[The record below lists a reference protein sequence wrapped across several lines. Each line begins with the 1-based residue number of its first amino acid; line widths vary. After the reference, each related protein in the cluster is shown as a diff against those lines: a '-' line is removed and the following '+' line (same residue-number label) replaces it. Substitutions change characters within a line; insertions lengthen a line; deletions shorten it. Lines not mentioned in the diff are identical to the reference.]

1 MFTIYYH
8 PACYTSYRL
17 LRALKDSNAIKS
29 VKLIDMSL
37 NNYLAISRQILT
49 VPLIENNGEQIYG
62 GPIDIEKAKTLVLNG
77 EVSINVEKV
86 REALVS
92 AIADSSAISSLLYYY
107 GDARPLKEF
116 NGFLK
121 SATGLALD
129 KNGVEKMKEVYK
141 IIEEEQL
148 FDEIEHKIIAT
159 LAYNKARE
167 SIYLGMHDQSQESF
181 IMWFVS
187 KASLGRAGV
196 PFKNIEQIKGKAIKI
211 YEYYSERK
219 EKINEKLLGEI
230 QEIKSGIKDI
240 IN

>member
-129 KNGVEKMKEVYK
+129 KNGFEKMKEVYK